1 HIERA
6 ARARREARLPAKLDR
21 QRRADEIA
29 PGLEDDLT
37 IAGRLPHASFER
49 EEIASTIS
57 VTEPESE
64 TLGHRRED
72 ERRMLRRSRD
82 HGAGDVLRDL
92 RILGRVLEGAGQEA
106 QDGLR
111 SLGGRDSPHLG
122 TFDRIGAKGTE
133 RRRLADASIR
143 RFAEDVLGE
152 RAELMLEGVA
162 SRKHVRFDRIL
173 IDHIVPRSRARELDA
188 PDLVVDEI
196 SADGSAGRV
205 ESAPF
210 AKRAP
215 LLGREA
221 RWLVS
226 LARLADHAFGPH
238 AIGLGD
244 AEVRAGAVDEKPDL
258 VEPIPISLCE
268 EEVERGDA
276 IVRDRHGGPPVERA
290 VELLREDLPDVA

>member
-1 HIERA
+1 MRSRSTRSSRVAARGANHATAKRIGRKIRAPELLAISRMTTLATAHARAIASGPPALLVRRPALKEGHIERA

-57 VTEPESE
+57 VTEPEPE

-133 RRRLADASIR
+133 RR
-143 RFAEDVLGE
+143 
-152 RAELMLEGVA
+152 
-162 SRKHVRFDRIL
+162 
-173 IDHIVPRSRARELDA
+173 
-188 PDLVVDEI
+188 
-196 SADGSAGRV
+196 
-205 ESAPF
+205 
-210 AKRAP
+210 
-215 LLGREA
+215 
-221 RWLVS
+221 
-226 LARLADHAFGPH
+226 
-238 AIGLGD
+238 
-244 AEVRAGAVDEKPDL
+244 
-258 VEPIPISLCE
+258 
-268 EEVERGDA
+268 
-276 IVRDRHGGPPVERA
+276 
-290 VELLREDLPDVA
+290 